1 MPFNTIPIQDFVD
14 REVELYYLKRFAAL
28 ELDYLKRLHPL
39 RDNTITGN
47 ILLEGA
53 RGIGKTE
60 LIKQTYRIIFHE
72 EKDIVPFYYLFQRGT
87 LKATHFAQ
95 DYFTRFVRQY
105 LAYLKKDPSFIDTM
119 STSLSRLI
127 PVAGALRV
135 EWMIDLIEDF
145 QEQMKSG
152 DPYGKMLAA
161 ISAPVTA
168 AARGERAVF
177 IMLDDFHVATQLYET
192 SPGDVPGLIS
202 LFESSMKNYLC
213 PHVLTGSPEGV
224 LESIFSDNAFRGKAE
239 RMFIKQLPADAAHS
253 LFKKYCDKLGI
264 KCDEKIVLEFIRV
277 LGGNPLYIRN
287 MVRALWKTQRKD
299 ISERNLWEAYCF
311 EVCEGETAFYWSSI
325 IGEFIRDAAQQRI
338 GIQLLVYLIKSGK
351 EFRDDARLAKILG
364 IPESTVVSVLR
375 SLEVAG
381 IVQAGGGIRHINDN
395 VLRDFIQGFH
405 MREVEGLKLERIRE
419 LIEARYSSASAGA
432 ASSFEMVIPAGSDA
446 ELVAAKAVEQI
457 GRNINLAPDVINQI
471 QLALIE
477 ACVKVMEHSESH
489 DKKVFLKFTASQE
502 KIEIIIESHGK
513 FFDTEDAEGPIAEEK
528 FMPEDKGGWGLKFM
542 RTMTDDIRIERIG
555 ETTRVIFTK
564 KIKPDEVLR

>member
-28 ELDYLKRLHPL
+28 ELYYLKRFAPL
-39 RDNTITGN
+39 RNNTIAGN
-47 ILLEGA
+47 IVLEGA

-60 LIKQTYRIIFHE
+60 LIKQTYRIIFRE

-87 LKATHFAQ
+87 LKAAHFSQ

-105 LAYLKKDPSFIDTM
+105 LAYLKKDPSLIDAM
-119 STSLSRLI
+119 STPLSRLI
-127 PVAGALRV
+127 PVADALRV

-152 DPYGKMLAA
+152 DPYGQMLAA

-168 AARGERAVF
+168 AARGGRAVF

-192 SPGDVPGLIS
+192 CPGDVPGLIS

-239 RMFIKQLPADAAHS
+239 RMFINQLPADAAQS
-253 LFKKYCDKLGI
+253 LFKTYCDKLGI
-264 KCDEKIVLEFIRV
+264 KCDEKIVPGFIRV
-277 LGGNPLYIRN
+277 VGGNPLYIRN

-299 ISERNLWEAYCF
+299 VTEHNLWEAYCF

-325 IGEFIRDAAQQRI
+325 IGEFIRDSAHQRI
-338 GIQLLVYLIKSGK
+338 GIKLLAYLIKWGK
-351 EFRDDARLAKILG
+351 FHDNARLAKILG
-364 IPESTVVSVLR
+364 VPEATVDSVIR

-381 IVQAGGGIRHINDN
+381 IVQAGGIRHVNDN
-395 VLRDFIQGFH
+395 VLRDFVQGFY
-405 MREVEGLKLERIRE
+405 MKEIEGLKPERIQE
-419 LIEARYSSASAGA
+419 LIGARYSSASAGA
-432 ASSFEMVIPAGSDA
+432 ASSFEMVIPAGSDS

-457 GRNINLAPDVINQI
+457 GRNINLAPDVINRI
-471 QLALIE
+471 QLAVIE
-477 ACVKVMEHSESH
+477 TCVKAMEHSENR
-489 DKKVFLKFTASQE
+489 DKKVFLKFTASVE

-513 FFDTEDAEGPIAEEK
+513 FFCTEDADGPASKEK
-528 FMPEDKGGWGLKFM
+528 FMAETEGGLGLKLMPAVIDDFRVE
-542 RTMTDDIRIERIG
+542 RTG
-555 ETTRVIFTK
+555 EIMRVIFTK
-564 KIKPDEVLR
+564 NVRPDEVLR